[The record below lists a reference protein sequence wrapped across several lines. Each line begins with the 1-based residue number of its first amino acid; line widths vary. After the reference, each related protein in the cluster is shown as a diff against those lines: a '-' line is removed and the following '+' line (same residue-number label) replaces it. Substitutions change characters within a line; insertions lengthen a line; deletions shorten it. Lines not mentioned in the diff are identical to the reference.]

1 MLTVKFKKINNAV
14 YMSHIDMQTVI
25 NRTIKRAG
33 LRPEYSQGFNPHAL
47 LKLSV
52 PIPLGYAS
60 VAEYFTLEIKDVSAQ
75 EFLEKTKN
83 TAPQGIEFIEAW
95 DTAVK
100 PNLTGKTIGAT
111 YKIDYKNIASIE
123 EKLNDIIENKQFFI
137 EKKTKKDVEIKEV
150 SELIY
155 GLNYTENTLF
165 VTLAAGEKT
174 LRIDKFI
181 EFINKNFELE
191 ISSVDALKI
200 AQIIDDGNKISADE
214 YMKKLTL

>member
-1 MLTVKFKKINNAV
+1 
-14 YMSHIDMQTVI
+14 MQTVI

-95 DTAVK
+95 DTTVK

-111 YKIDYKNIASIE
+111 YSVKCANISEIKAQ
-123 EKLNDIIENKQFFI
+123 LAGIIENKQFFI
-137 EKKTKKDVEIKEV
+137 EKRTKKDVEIKEV

-155 GLNYTENTLF
+155 DLNYDKDTLF

-181 EFINKNFELE
+181 EFINKNFGKE
-191 ISSVDALKI
+191 ITSVDVLKI
-200 AQIIDDGNKISADE
+200 AQILDDGEKTSADD

>member
-1 MLTVKFKKINNAV
+1 
-14 YMSHIDMQTVI
+14 MQTVI

-60 VAEYFTLEIKDVSAQ
+60 EAEYFTLEIKGIDAQ

-95 DTAVK
+95 DTTVK

-111 YKIDYKNIASIE
+111 YSVQCANISEIKAQLAE
-123 EKLNDIIENKQFFI
+123 IIENKQFFI
-137 EKKTKKDVEIKEV
+137 EKRTKKDVEIKEV

-155 GLNYTENTLF
+155 DLNYDKDTLF

-181 EFINKNFELE
+181 EFINKNFGKE
-191 ISSVDALKI
+191 ITSVDVLKI
-200 AQIIDDGNKISADE
+200 AQILDDGEKTSADD

>member
-60 VAEYFTLEIKDVSAQ
+60 EAEYFTLEIKGIDAQ

-95 DTAVK
+95 DTTVK

-111 YKIDYKNIASIE
+111 YSVQCANISEIKAQLAE
-123 EKLNDIIENKQFFI
+123 IIENKQFFI
-137 EKKTKKDVEIKEV
+137 EKRTKKDVEIKEV

-155 GLNYTENTLF
+155 DLNYDKDTLF

-181 EFINKNFELE
+181 EFINKNFGKE
-191 ISSVDALKI
+191 ITSVDVLKI
-200 AQIIDDGNKISADE
+200 AQILDDGEKTSADD

>member
-60 VAEYFTLEIKDVSAQ
+60 EAEYFTLEIKGIDAQ

-95 DTAVK
+95 DTTVK

-111 YKIDYKNIASIE
+111 YSIQCSNISEIKA
-123 EKLNDIIENKQFFI
+123 KLTEIIENKQFFI
-137 EKKTKKDVEIKEV
+137 EKRTKKDIEIKEV
-150 SELIY
+150 SEFIY
-155 GLNYTENTLF
+155 DLNYDKDTLV

-181 EFINKNFELE
+181 EFINKNFDKE
-191 ISSVDALKI
+191 ITSVDVLKI
-200 AQIIDDGNKISADE
+200 AQILDDGEKTSADD

>member
-95 DTAVK
+95 DTTVK

-111 YKIDYKNIASIE
+111 YSVKCANISEIKAQLAE
-123 EKLNDIIENKQFFI
+123 IIENKQFFI
-137 EKKTKKDVEIKEV
+137 EKRTKKDVEIKEV

-155 GLNYTENTLF
+155 DLNYDKDTLF

-181 EFINKNFELE
+181 EFINKNFGKE
-191 ISSVDALKI
+191 ITSVDVLKI
-200 AQIIDDGNKISADE
+200 AQILDDGEKTSADD